1 MVHSYQRPTTYYN
14 MTTFAPHLFVRNI
27 SKNVTKD
34 SLWAVFSNLGFGTI
48 ENIVVKPRSEKN
60 NAIVYFQQW
69 DMAETTL
76 TRNMLREGRALSITH
91 EDDGSVWKVCA
102 YDEMRCGSVR
112 TFPDILPQNVT
123 DNRVE
128 RQRNSGFADDLLD
141 DLRRNLFPLDNI
153 TNAPMKA
160 AQSTSLLSDQELDDI
175 VMNMTPLFL
184 EEPVPPVTNNSSMLQ
199 PFAIDYGDVRTPPK
213 RRVIKPLK
221 KNT

>member
-1 MVHSYQRPTTYYN
+1 MTTISTQTTTYYK
-14 MTTFAPHLFVRNI
+14 MTTIAPHLFVRNI

-34 SLWAVFSNLGFGTI
+34 SLWTIFSNLGFGVI
-48 ENIVVKPRSEKN
+48 DNIVVKPHSEKN

-69 DMAETTL
+69 DMDETTL

-91 EDDGSVWKVCA
+91 EDDGSVWKVSA

-112 TFPDILPQNVT
+112 SFPDILPQNVT

-160 AQSTSLLSDQELDDI
+160 TQSTSLLSDHELDDI

-184 EEPVPPVTNNSSMLQ
+184 EEPVPPVENNNNVLK
-199 PFAIDYGDVRTPPK
+199 PFAIDYGEVRIPPK

-221 KNT
+221 K